1 LPVATETDRLVPG
14 PAAIGRWEAW
24 LPRASGVL
32 AVVLSVLLAGMLWF
46 VHRAVQ
52 RAWLVLA
59 QGEGMSLV
67 AAAHDALRSL
77 PGRPEPEDVDELLAD
92 QWDQGLRYIAILDP
106 EGREIVLEAG
116 EPAAPFDPRALAGSP
131 PMDPAVVGD
140 RVRLLTGPPPRRPRP
155 PHLEERR
162 RPPGRDR
169 FGPPPHPPWE
179 RGALPGEP
187 GRGGAPPPGPRRMLI
202 EFEPLRAGQIEG
214 LAARTLWVA
223 VIALPAFLGG
233 AFLLLH
239 LVRQREQLLQRLE
252 HERRLAALG
261 EMTAV
266 IAHEIRNPL
275 ASLKGHA
282 QLLAR
287 SLDGDARRAKAELVV
302 REAVRLQD
310 LSSDLLDY
318 ARSGTLDPRPVD
330 PKAILR
336 ECAEAVDPERI
347 VIHVSGAPDRWRL
360 DPARMRQALGNLL
373 RNAVQASPEGAPVDA
388 SVYADGGRLVFEVRD
403 RGSGIAP
410 GDEQRIFEPFY
421 TSKVRGTGLGLSLV
435 DRIVKQHGGTVDAG
449 TAAEGGAV
457 FRISLAPL

>member
-1 LPVATETDRLVPG
+1 MAD

-24 LPRASGVL
+24 MPRALGVL
-32 AVVLSVLLAGMLWF
+32 AVVLSLLLAGMLWF

-67 AAAHDALRSL
+67 AAAHDTLRSL
-77 PGRPEPEDVDELLAD
+77 PGRPEAQDLEELLAE
-92 QWDQGLRYIAILDP
+92 QWPQGLRFIAILDP
-106 EGREIVLEAG
+106 EGRQIELDAG
-116 EPAAPFDPRALAGSP
+116 EPAAPFDPRALRGIS
-131 PMDPAVVGD
+131 PMDPTVVGD
-140 RVRLLTGPPPRRPRP
+140 RVRLLTGPPPRHFHPPPPDRPWGPPGAERGGPPRP
-155 PHLEERR
+155 PPWDR
-162 RPPGRDR
+162 PGRPGDR
-169 FGPPPHPPWE
+169 
-179 RGALPGEP
+179 
-187 GRGGAPPPGPRRMLI
+187 RGGHPPPPGPRRLLI

-282 QLLAR
+282 QLLSRA
-287 SLDGDARRAKAELVV
+287 LEDDARRAKADLVV
-302 REAVRLQD
+302 REAVRLQE

-318 ARSGTLDPRPVD
+318 ARSGALDPRPVD
-330 PKAILR
+330 PKTVLR
-336 ECAEAVDPERI
+336 ESAEAVDADRI
-347 VIHVSGAPDRWRL
+347 VLHLDAAPDRWRL
-360 DPARMRQALGNLL
+360 DPARIRQALGNLL

-388 SVYADGGRLVFEVRD
+388 SVFAERGRLVFEVRD
-403 RGSGIAP
+403 RGPGIAP

-435 DRIVKQHGGTVDAG
+435 DRIVKQHGGTVAAG
-449 TAAEGGAV
+449 NAPEGGAV
-457 FRISLAPL
+457 FRITLAPL